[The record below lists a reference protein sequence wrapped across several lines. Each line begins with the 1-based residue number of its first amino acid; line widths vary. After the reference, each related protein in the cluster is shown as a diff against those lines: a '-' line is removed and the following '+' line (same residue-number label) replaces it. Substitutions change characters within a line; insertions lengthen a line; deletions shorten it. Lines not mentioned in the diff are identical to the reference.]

1 VPKKPPSETWQPP
14 SVPYWTASQAVPAS
28 PAPDVNG
35 TRHGAAGAG
44 AHQERP
50 RTEGTRPWAGPAT
63 TPAPA
68 RSVATAAPPRP
79 APLMNPYQPMHPPRP
94 APLMNPYQPIH
105 PPVHPPV
112 HPPAHQPEPHV
123 APWQPP
129 VPPERKHGLSYLHG
143 HFSLSKQA
151 RLWFIAIDLVLALV
165 AAAVLMVVTNKPA
178 AHHVSAQRATAP
190 TPAASAL
197 LVGNETTAFPTSA
210 DTPPPPVVIVGDSN
224 AWLWQLY
231 APGIPNLGRIGQD
244 TAQIQETIPEALAF
258 HPKYVVITAGT
269 IDLLIGATWQE
280 TIAHLQSMANEVR
293 AGGATPIFLDVQS
306 YGAAMLTAPWIGIGL
321 WPPSVGP
328 EDLLKG
334 NDQVAGLNAAI
345 AQLGVP
351 YLAVPPDSLTIDG
364 EHLNATGYA
373 TINKELQAITGPL
386 PSVASAFVTQAAGAM
401 PTVPGTARPTTVIV
415 GDVNAWLWQLYAPA
429 YPNLA
434 RIGESAAQV
443 AASIGAALAYHP
455 KWVVITAGTTDLLEG
470 ASWQA
475 TAANLQAL
483 VNQVRAGGATPI
495 LVEAQLYGPAMQ
507 TKPWQTMGLWPSS
520 LGASL
525 PVKGSDQVAALDAAM
540 ATMGVPV
547 LAPLPASDTFDG
559 LHLTGIGYEALNK
572 ELLQVTG

>member
-14 SVPYWTASQAVPAS
+14 SVPYWTVSQAVPAS

-35 TRHGAAGAG
+35 TRHGAAAGAG

-50 RTEGTRPWAGPAT
+50 RAEGTRPWAGPAG
-63 TPAPA
+63 TPTPA
-68 RSVATAAPPRP
+68 RSVATPAPPRP
-79 APLMNPYQPMHPPRP
+79 APLMGPYQPMHPPAHPPMHQPAHPPMHQP
-94 APLMNPYQPIH
+94 APHL
-105 PPVHPPV
+105 
-112 HPPAHQPEPHV
+112 

-129 VPPERKHGLSYLHG
+129 AAPGRTPGLSYLHG

-151 RLWFIAIDLVLALV
+151 RLWFIVIDVVLALV
-165 AAAVLMVVTNKPA
+165 AAAVLVVVTNKPG
-178 AHHVSAQRATAP
+178 AHHLSAKGATAP

-210 DTPPPPVVIVGDSN
+210 DTPPPPVVIIGDSN

-231 APGIPNLGRIGQD
+231 APGIPNLGRIGQN
-244 TAQIQETIPEALAF
+244 TAQIQQTIPEALAF
-258 HPKYVVITAGT
+258 HPKYVVIAAGT

-293 AGGATPIFLDVQS
+293 AGGATPIFLDIQS
-306 YGAAMLTAPWIGIGL
+306 YGAAMQTAPWIGIGL
-321 WPPSVGP
+321 WPTSVGTQ
-328 EDLLKG
+328 DLLKG

-351 YLAVPPDSLTIDG
+351 HLAVPPDSLTIDG

-373 TINKELQAITGPL
+373 TVNKELQAITGPL
-386 PSVASAFVTQAAGAM
+386 PAVASAFVTQAAAAM
-401 PTVPGTARPTTVIV
+401 PTTPGSPRPTTVIV

-434 RIGESAAQV
+434 RIGESTAQV
-443 AASIGAALAYHP
+443 AASIPAALAYHP

-483 VNQVRAGGATPI
+483 VNQVRAGGAMPI
-495 LVEAQLYGPAMQ
+495 LVQAQPYGPAMQ
-507 TKPWQTMGLWPSS
+507 TKPWQTLGLWSPT
-520 LGASL
+520 LGPSL

-547 LAPLPASDTFDG
+547 LAPLPATDTFDG
-559 LHLTGIGYEALNK
+559 LHLNGIGYAVLNK
-572 ELLQVTG
+572 ELLKVTG